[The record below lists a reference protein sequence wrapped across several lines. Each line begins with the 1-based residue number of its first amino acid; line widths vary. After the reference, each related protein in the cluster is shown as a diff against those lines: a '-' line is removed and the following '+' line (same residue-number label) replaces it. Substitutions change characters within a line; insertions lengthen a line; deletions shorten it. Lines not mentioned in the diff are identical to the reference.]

1 MAATLPNNPPIPTL
15 YKYEPFTYEFDFPT
29 GYVNY
34 SNTLTNTS
42 SVLQPYCLAF
52 SNSSN
57 VGILFKSTN
66 GLNLSTTADGELLSL
81 QCSNTSTG
89 DIISNYPIY
98 VVVNP
103 GRLTLP
109 GLTSNFVLYRNE
121 PFSVE
126 IDSVRAM
133 SNLYANPTLPLG
145 LTFSNNGIVGGVNQ
159 WFLKGTPTATY
170 AQANYTVVGQ
180 GSNGEVTTLA
190 IRLQVNPERIF
201 ITGTSNYLLTVGQ
214 SIGSNIYLIAGSS
227 GALPT
232 FSYTA
237 PPTGLSFA
245 PQTSTSITLSGT
257 PTVTTAYNAVAT
269 NGLSNVLRATA
280 GGLSNTLTINY
291 AFTET
296 VLFDNNVG
304 EFSYSYV
311 GGAYTASNLY
321 SNVPVKT
328 PTVSSNLVVSGGY
341 AFYAA
346 SYFGPSSQISDIVAV
361 GLRSDLSLSPIQT
374 DIKLNRKYVYL
385 TGTPSLAGQSSQ
397 CTLRAYNSNG
407 TVSGDIL
414 LNIPVATDTVTVS
427 SNTSGPFT
435 FVIGRPVNQ
444 ALTSVPATYPYPISF
459 TGSSSAFSSVFFSV
473 TGLPP
478 GISYTTSNNTMTLAG
493 VPTTVVGYQTVTV
506 TVSDALPTSTS
517 TTFQARVI
525 DDSFT
530 FASNP
535 YALSIIQNVPIP
547 ATPILVTS
555 TLSGLP
561 ILSFLF
567 DANYPLPDGIKV
579 SPLGVLTGTPISN
592 TTITS
597 RVLASTGYS
606 TQYVPV
612 NFTSQPDSILF
623 YLPNGLVYTWSNGLN
638 IPIKAISY
646 SEYLGS
652 NFTLSPSS
660 YGLTVTNGGILGGT
674 LTDGI
679 PPNVVLPP
687 LDVLT
692 VSASVGLVT
701 NSFTINM
708 YTQNALIGRAYL
720 TGSNLYTTDTAGPSY
735 ALPSTVTWASNT
747 ATGPFTDIKVQSPTV
762 VDSNVWLACR
772 DTTTYALRST
782 DGRNFTPVP
791 INLKKAFYSNQWYGA
806 ASSNIYTSPDA
817 LTWSEYSPSYP
828 VGSTPQYLFVVGT
841 KVILGANDSAYTY
854 TGTGGWVPTLLY
866 PDEDAPGPTNVVHI
880 DNSGTFTSMTSKDT
894 GIWISFDAG
903 QSAFNVTQSGLTWI
917 GNQCVT
923 GDGYWTASVVEAST
937 ADNGDITYLPK
948 LYRTDQPD
956 TNNQWVDVTPPS
968 QVLPSLYSYAVDQT
982 TLDGA
987 QPVRYRI
994 PNHASV
1000 QIKPFDVINT
1010 TFPVGLDGF
1019 NQSNVIVQTVT
1030 ADQYDPTVW
1039 YVTTNPSINAV
1050 STFYYPVTL
1059 TLTPRGSTPTT
1070 SLAQFNILNHAPSG
1084 GWTLIASTAIY
1095 QTATIQTPSWT
1106 TVTSSNA
1113 AIANSTAYIPP
1124 LYIRPNDQPFVTTLV
1139 ANLSFA
1145 NGPTFTSPT
1154 TSAFYF
1160 LQYVA
1165 FPPITVAATGTGT
1178 IYLFVDAS
1186 TLPLGVDYN
1195 PVSGTLSGT
1204 LMELG
1209 EHSFIIYAKDN
1220 NGITPLVLSMTVQSP
1235 FIIHR
1240 QGHASGYTAL
1250 VREDAV
1256 IKGATRTRDNRVLP
1270 PNTTIGA
1277 RMAPPLPPSVVT
1289 QSNCP
1294 C

>member
-1 MAATLPNNPPIPTL
+1 MAATLPNNPSILTL

-66 GLNLSTTADGELLSL
+66 GLNLSTTSTGELLSF

-133 SNLYANPTLPLG
+133 SNLYANPSLPLG
-145 LTFSNNGIVGGVNQ
+145 LSFSNNGIVGGVNQ
-159 WFLKGTPTATY
+159 WFLAGTPTATY
-170 AQANYTVVGQ
+170 AQANYTAVGQ

-190 IRLQVNPERIF
+190 IRLQVNPERVY
-201 ITGTSNYLLTVGQ
+201 ITGTSNYLLTVGS
-214 SIGSNIYLIAGSS
+214 SIGSNIYLLSGSS

-237 PPTGLSFA
+237 PPVGLSFA

-257 PTVTTAYNAVAT
+257 PTTITAYNAVAT
-269 NGLSNVLRATA
+269 NGSSNVLRATA
-280 GGLSNTLTINY
+280 GTLSNTLTINY
-291 AFTET
+291 GFTET
-296 VLFDNNVG
+296 VLFDCNVG
-304 EFSYSYV
+304 TFSYSYA

-328 PTVSSNLVVSGGY
+328 PTISNLVVSGGY

-346 SYFGPSSQISDIVAV
+346 SYFGSSSQISNIVAI

-374 DIKLNRKYVYL
+374 DLSLNRKYVYL

-427 SNTSGPFT
+427 SNVSGPFT

-444 ALTSVPATYPYPISF
+444 ALTSYYAYPITF
-459 TGSSSAFSSVFFSV
+459 TGNSSAFSSVSFSV

-478 GISYTTSNNTMTLAG
+478 GISYTTSNNTITLAG

-506 TVSDALPTSTS
+506 TASDALPTSTS
-517 TTFQARVI
+517 TTFQARVV

-547 ATPILVTS
+547 STPIQVTS

-567 DANYPLPDGIKV
+567 DTNYPLPDGIKV

-592 TTITS
+592 TTTTS
-597 RVLASTGYS
+597 HVLASTGYS

-623 YLPNGLVYTWSNGLN
+623 YLPNGLSYTWSNGLN

-652 NFTLSPSS
+652 NFTLAPSS

-674 LTDGI
+674 LTDSI
-679 PPNVVLPP
+679 PPHTVLPSN
-687 LDVLT
+687 DTLT
-692 VSASVGLVT
+692 IGASVGLAT
-701 NSFTINM
+701 NSFTM
-708 YTQNALIGRAYL
+708 SMHTQNALIGRAYL
-720 TGSNLYTTDTAGPSY
+720 VGSQINTTDTVTPSFV
-735 ALPSTVTWASNT
+735 LPSSVTWTSNA
-747 ATGPFTDIKVQSPTV
+747 ATGPFTDFKVQSPTI
-762 VDSNVWLACR
+762 VDSNVWLACG
-772 DTTTYALRST
+772 THTLRST
-782 DGRNFTPVP
+782 DGRNFSAVP
-791 INLKKAFYSNQWYGA
+791 IVLKKAFYSNQWYGA

-817 LTWSEYSPSYP
+817 LTWTQYSPSYP
-828 VGSTPQYLFVVGT
+828 FGSTVKSLFVLGSNVL
-841 KVILGANDSAYTY
+841 IGANDSAYTY
-854 TGTGGWVPTLLY
+854 NGTGGWVPTLLY
-866 PDEDAPGPTNVVHI
+866 PDEDAPGPTNIVHF
-880 DNSGTFTSMTSKDT
+880 DNSGIFTSLSSTDT
-894 GIWISFDAG
+894 GIWFSFDAG
-903 QSAFNVTQSGLTWI
+903 QSAVNNTQSGLTWS
-917 GNQCVT
+917 GNQCVY
-923 GDGYWTASVVEAST
+923 GGGFWLASVSEAYT
-937 ADNGDITYLPK
+937 AVNNDVTYLPK

-956 TNNQWVDVTPPS
+956 TNNQWVDVTPS
-968 QVLPSLYSYAVDQT
+968 QTPVRSYFLFVNNFVISGQSITYTVPASYSAVLP
-982 TLDGA
+982 
-987 QPVRYRI
+987 
-994 PNHASV
+994 N
-1000 QIKPFDVINT
+1000 DVV
-1010 TFPVGLDGF
+1010 TFAGTGQDMT
-1019 NQSNVIVQTVT
+1019 NVIVQSVVNDSYL
-1030 ADQYDPTVW
+1030 AAA
-1039 YVTTNPSINAV
+1039 YVTVNFPNPPLV
-1050 STFYYPVTL
+1050 PGTPTL
-1059 TLTPRGSTPTT
+1059 TGGSITLTQRTVAKSYFGP
-1070 SLAQFNILNHAPSG
+1070 LNSAPSG
-1084 GWTLIASTAIY
+1084 GWTLVTPGAIY
-1095 QTATIQTPSWT
+1095 QTLLVQPPTWSTVASSPTITGS
-1106 TVTSSNA
+1106 V
-1113 AIANSTAYIPP
+1113 AYVPP
-1124 LYIRPNDQPFVTTLV
+1124 MYIRPNSQPFVTTLT
-1139 ANLSFA
+1139 ANLTYV

-1154 TSAFYF
+1154 TTAFYF

-1165 FPPITVAATGTGT
+1165 FPSISVAATGTGT

-1186 TLPLGVDYN
+1186 TLPLGVVYN
-1195 PVSGTLSGT
+1195 PVSSTLTGTP
-1204 LMELG
+1204 MELG
-1209 EHSFIIYAKDN
+1209 QHIFTIYAKDN
-1220 NGITPLVLSMTVQSP
+1220 NGVTPVTISMTVQSP

-1256 IKGATRTRDNRVLP
+1256 IKGATRTRDNRVLA

-1277 RMAPPLPPSVVT
+1277 RMAAPLPPSVVT